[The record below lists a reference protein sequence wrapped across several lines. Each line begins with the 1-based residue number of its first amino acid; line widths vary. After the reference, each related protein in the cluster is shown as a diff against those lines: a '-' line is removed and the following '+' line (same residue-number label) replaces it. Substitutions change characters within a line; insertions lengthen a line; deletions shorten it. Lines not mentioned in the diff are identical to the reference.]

1 MYKASELE
9 LNKLLGVV
17 LERGASD
24 LHMVAGEPPV
34 IRVDGSLQRLDGYD
48 VLTLEAIQGILDIL
62 LSPARKALFETQE
75 DIDLAYTYKDSA
87 RFRINAYRQKGLL
100 GMAFRLIPNDIKNIK
115 ELNLPDKLLELT
127 NHKEGLVLVV
137 GPTGHGKSTTLAS
150 LIDYINHQRPEH
162 ILTIEDPIEFIFKP
176 DKSIINQREIF
187 VDSPSFG
194 QALKSSLRQDANVI
208 LVGEMRDYESVS
220 SVMTIAETGHLVF
233 ATLHTNDAAQ
243 TIDRIIDVFPPYQ
256 HDQIKQQLA
265 SVLIGIISIRLMPK
279 IGGGRVPAVEILL
292 SNNAIKNVIREG
304 KTYSIP
310 NVLQTNI
317 EEGMTPMDRALA
329 VIVKQ
334 GLASYESAL
343 EYVKDPQ
350 YFNSLLGR

>member
-24 LHMVAGEPPV
+24 LHLVTGEPPV
-34 IRVDGSLQRLDGYD
+34 IRVDGALERLDNYD
-48 VLTLEAIQGILDIL
+48 VLTLESIQGILDL
-62 LSPARKALFETQE
+62 MLTPGRKALYETQE

-87 RFRINAYRQKGLL
+87 RFRVNAYKQKGLL
-100 GMAFRLIPNDIKNIK
+100 AIAFRLIPNVIKDVK
-115 ELNLPDKLLELT
+115 SLNLPEKLLEFT
-127 NHKEGLVLVV
+127 QHKEGLVLVV

-150 LIDYINHQRPEH
+150 LIDYINHQRAEH

-176 DKSIINQREIF
+176 DKSIINQREVF

-194 QALKSSLRQDANVI
+194 QSLKSSLRQDANVI
-208 LVGEMRDYESVS
+208 LVGEMRDYESIS
-220 SVMTIAETGHLVF
+220 TVMTIAETGHLVF

-243 TIDRIIDVFPPYQ
+243 TIDRIIDVFPPHQ

-265 SVLIGIISIRLMPK
+265 SVLIGIVSIRLLPK
-279 IGGGRVPAVEILL
+279 VGGGRVPAVEVLL

-304 KTYSIP
+304 KTYNIP
-310 NVLQTNI
+310 NILQTNI
-317 EEGMTPMDRALA
+317 EEGMMPMDRALA
-329 VIVKQ
+329 ILVKQ
-334 GLASYESAL
+334 GFASYENAL
-343 EYVKDPQ
+343 DYVKDPQ